1 MPDRANQAFLT
12 FTFLG
17 VCVGAFVLLGFGAC
31 VMLGIL
37 GYRVQRDGVSAL
49 TAGAND
55 ARPAAVFL
63 AFVAFGALAGLWSLR
78 RQWIATRRLTQRVH
92 AHRLPPTRDLALAA
106 ERTGVSARVHL
117 IDAPEPFSFTFGLLH
132 ARIAVSRGFLE
143 SVSAPEL
150 DAVLEHERYHLRHR
164 DPLKVLVTRSLAP
177 ALFFLPALRDLRT
190 RYVAAKEL
198 AADRRAIR
206 CHGRRPL
213 AGALYKVLDG
223 PAWTELAPAA
233 AIGGTDA
240 LDARVTQIETGHEP
254 APPPVSARAIALSVG
269 GAAALL
275 SSFLVALYAFGG
287 PAALAR
293 LCNGSA

>member
-1 MPDRANQAFLT
+1 VKPDRGNQAFLA
-12 FTFLG
+12 FLG
-17 VCVGAFVLLGFGAC
+17 VCVGAFVFLGFGAC
-31 VMLGIL
+31 MMLGIL
-37 GYRVQRDGVSAL
+37 GYRVQQDGFDAL

-55 ARPAAVFL
+55 ARPAVAFL
-63 AFVAFGALAGLWSLR
+63 AIVAVGTVAGLWSLR
-78 RQWIATRRLTQRVH
+78 TQWIATRRLTQRVH
-92 AHRLPPTRDLALAA
+92 AYRLPLTPDLALAA
-106 ERTGVSARVHL
+106 RRNGVPGYVDL
-117 IDAPEPFSFTFGLLH
+117 VDAPESFSFAFGLLRP
-132 ARIAVSRGFLE
+132 RIAVSRALLE

-177 ALFFLPALRDLRT
+177 ALFFLPALRDLRS
-190 RYVAAKEL
+190 RYVAGREL

-206 CHGRRPL
+206 RHGRRPL

-223 PAWTELAPAA
+223 PGWLEPAPAA
-233 AIGGTDA
+233 AIGGRDA

-254 APPPVSARAIALSVG
+254 APPPLSARAIALSVG

-275 SSFLVALYAFGG
+275 SSFLVAVYVFGG